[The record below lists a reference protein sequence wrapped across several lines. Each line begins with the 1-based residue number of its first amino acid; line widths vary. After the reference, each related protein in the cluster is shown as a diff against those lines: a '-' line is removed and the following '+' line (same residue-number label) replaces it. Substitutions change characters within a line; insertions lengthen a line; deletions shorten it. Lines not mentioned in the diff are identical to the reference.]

1 MKIPKYTVGIDVSS
15 EHFAVTIMDSSYAVI
30 ASYDDFLNTHD
41 GFTEFS
47 DWLFKQD
54 VSPDNAV
61 VCMEAT
67 GVYGE
72 ELCYFLASKDF
83 PVAVEQS
90 LKIKR
95 SQKESGH
102 KTDAIDSR
110 NIAEYAHRYF
120 DKLTFWQPNAKIV
133 EHIKTLLTTRE
144 QLVKQCTAHKNA
156 LHALSRKHFRTPLAE
171 NTLTELIDDLKNR
184 ISIIDKEIK
193 KLIDQ
198 DSSLKTMM
206 ALLVTI
212 PGVGYI
218 LALNMLRITN
228 GFTKQ
233 VTAKKLAAY
242 AGICPYQC
250 QSGTSLKKKPRSQG
264 YGPSSFR
271 KLLFLA
277 SLSIRTHNKQFNH
290 YFHRK
295 VCQGKPKRL
304 VINNIANKLLKIM
317 CAVMNNNTPFI
328 VNFKSL
334 NPLFF

>member
-233 VTAKKLAAY
+233 VTAKKTRCLCRY
-242 AGICPYQC
+242 MPL
-250 QSGTSLKKKPRSQG
+250 SVSERHFLKEKTTVTRIRSFFF
-264 YGPSSFR
+264 S
-271 KLLFLA
+271 K
-277 SLSIRTHNKQFNH
+277 
-290 YFHRK
+290 
-295 VCQGKPKRL
+295 
-304 VINNIANKLLKIM
+304 IAFS
-317 CAVMNNNTPFI
+317 CFPVDSYT
-328 VNFKSL
+328 
-334 NPLFF
+334 